1 MAVEK
6 RSGLARAMARYRSG
20 IVAVALFSGLINI
33 LTLTGSLFM
42 LAVYDKVLPSR
53 SIPTLI
59 ALSLFAAML
68 YGFHGLFEVLR
79 GRILSRVGSGLEEAL
94 GPRLFSWMISQR
106 ASGDPRVDASA
117 PLRDAETLRGFSASP
132 GPGALFD
139 MPWIPVYLAI
149 CFAFHPLIGWTAT
162 GGALLLLALTAVT
175 DLLTREPSRRVHGV
189 REDKTRM
196 AEECRRS
203 AEVLEAMSITP
214 ALGRRWEGM
223 QSGYLAQQQWLADL
237 GNLLGTITKTTRL
250 MMQSLVLAVGAYLVI
265 NMEASG
271 GIMIAGSIL
280 MSRALAPIDL
290 AVGHWRAFV
299 TARQAWARLNVVT
312 RDMSAAQSRMALP
325 LPTRSLDLQKVS
337 VAPPLSAQIT
347 AHDINVQL
355 QAGDALGVIG
365 TSGAG
370 KSSLVR
376 VIVGVWKPLRG
387 AVRLDGIKMDQW
399 PRDILGRA
407 IGYLPQ
413 DVELIAG
420 TVAEN
425 IARFQDAEPSEVI
438 EAARKANVHE
448 LIAGLPDGYHTQV
461 GIGGSS
467 LSAGQRQRVALARAM
482 FRDPFLLILD
492 EPNSNLDGAGEAAL
506 ADAIARARD
515 RGAIV
520 IVVAHRPSIMSAV
533 NKVLFMGPN
542 GQTLIGDR
550 DAVLARVL
558 GRDAIETGSAADPQA
573 LAGNR
578 NKAGDSGAGAGVP
591 QITGADDDPRRATAE
606 VQ

>member
-1 MAVEK
+1 
-6 RSGLARAMARYRSG
+6 
-20 IVAVALFSGLINI
+20 VALFSGLINI

-59 ALSLFAAML
+59 ALGLFAAML

-94 GPRLFSWMISQR
+94 GVRLFSWMVGQR
-106 ASGDPRVDASA
+106 AGGDVRVDAAA
-117 PLRDAETLRGFSASP
+117 PLRDIETLRGFTASP

-149 CFAFHPLIGWTAT
+149 CFAFHSMIGWTAT
-162 GGALLLLALTAVT
+162 GGAVLLLALAALT
-175 DLLTREPSRRVHGV
+175 DVLTRAPSRRVHAI
-189 REDKTRM
+189 REETGRL
-196 AEECRRS
+196 AEECRRN
-203 AEVLEAMSITP
+203 AEALEAMAITP
-214 ALGRRWEGM
+214 AVGRRWEKM
-223 QSGYLAQQQWLADL
+223 QEGYLAQQQWLADL
-237 GNLLGTITKTTRL
+237 GNFLGTLTKTARL

-265 NMEASG
+265 NMEATG

-290 AVGHWRAFV
+290 AVSHWRAFI
-299 TARQAWARLNVVT
+299 TARQAWGRLNLVT
-312 RDMSAAQSRMALP
+312 ANMAGGSGMALP
-325 LPTRSLDLQKVS
+325 PPTRSLDLQKVS
-337 VAPPLSAQIT
+337 VAPPRSAQVM

-355 QAGDALGVIG
+355 RAGDALGVIG

-376 VIVGVWKPLRG
+376 VIAGVWKPVRG

-399 PRDILGRA
+399 PRDLLGRS

-425 IARFQDAEPSEVI
+425 IARFEEADPSEI
-438 EAARKANVHE
+438 LDAARKANVHD
-448 LIAGLPDGYHTQV
+448 LIAGLPEGYRTQV
-461 GIGGSS
+461 GPGGSA

-492 EPNSNLDGAGEAAL
+492 EPNSNLDGQGEAAL
-506 ADAIARARD
+506 EDAISRARD

-520 IVVAHRPSIMSAV
+520 IVVAHRPGIMSAV

-542 GQTLIGDR
+542 GQTMVGDR

-558 GRDAIETGSAADPQA
+558 GRDAIPKDGGPEPQA
-573 LAGNR
+573 IGGHLKG
-578 NKAGDSGAGAGVP
+578 GQGGGAVP
-591 QITGADDDPRRATAE
+591 RIAVAE
-606 VQ
+606 AH